1 MSGVVRR
8 VGVMWGGHRAII
20 FGFLPQNLKTRAAV
34 AVAFIMAWRGAG
46 VQDEAAA
53 GGGAG
58 LLAGF
63 RDAVHACFT
72 RRADALSELA
82 DAVLCS
88 PGRVTDLARLSLAPE
103 FRRGHGALYDALAAG
118 EVEFARL
125 RTAVAGLPLPAWRD
139 GRIRLAVDVSG
150 WLRPDAAASP
160 GRMFCHVHG
169 RGANAGQM
177 IPGWPYSHVA
187 ALGPGASSWAVLLDA
202 VRIGPDDDAT
212 DLTAA
217 QLREV
222 VTRLIEAGRHR
233 AGDPPVIV
241 VMDAGHDPARL
252 GWLLRDLPV
261 IVCARLRAGRVLLAP
276 APPRDPSVPGRPPV
290 HTGDRVK
297 CAAGTGGDG
306 AAVTA
311 AAATTRGPAAVTAWH
326 RMHPK
331 LIRARGA
338 WTAHPPG
345 EALPV
350 IEGTLIRLAPAR
362 GEQMWLRAPVPEAG
376 PELVAVLWQAYLRRF
391 DIEHVFRF
399 LKTQLGW
406 DKPVLR
412 DPAAADR
419 WTWLII
425 ACWNQLWLARPL
437 AAGLRLPWQRPLP
450 PERLTPGRVRAG
462 FRCARAIAGTP
473 ANAPKPTRPGPG
485 RPTGSKNK
493 TKAPRQPVG
502 KRNPKQPRRP
512 KTDRRVK

>member
-1 MSGVVRR
+1 MFCGVSGWMR
-8 VGVMWGGHRAII
+8 GGHRAII
-20 FGFLPQNLKTRAAV
+20 FGFLPQNLRMRAAV

-46 VQDEAAA
+46 VQDGA
-53 GGGAG
+53 GGTG

-63 RDAVHACFT
+63 RDAVHGCFT

-103 FRRGHGALYDALAAG
+103 FRRGHGALYDALGAG
-118 EVEFARL
+118 EVEVARL
-125 RTAVAGLPLPAWRD
+125 RVAVAGLPLPQWRD

-150 WLRPDAAASP
+150 WLRPDARASP
-160 GRMFCHVHG
+160 ERMFCHVHG
-169 RGANAGQM
+169 RGANSGQM

-187 ALGPGASSWAVLLDA
+187 ALGPGGSSWAVLLDA
-202 VRIGPDDDAT
+202 VRIGPGDDAT
-212 DLTAA
+212 DVTAA

-222 VTRLIEAGRHR
+222 AGRLADAGRHR
-233 AGDPPVIV
+233 PGDPDIIV
-241 VMDAGHDPARL
+241 VMDAGYDPVRL

-290 HTGDRVK
+290 HTGARVK
-297 CAAGTGGDG
+297 CAAATGGDG
-306 AAVTA
+306 AAVA
-311 AAATTRGPAAVTAWH
+311 AVAATSRGPAAVTAWH

-345 EALPV
+345 EPLPV

-362 GEQMWLRAPVPEAG
+362 GGEQMWLWAPVPDAG

-399 LKTQLGW
+399 LKQQLGW

-425 ACWNQLWLARPL
+425 AAYDQLWLARDL
-437 AAGLRLPWQRPLP
+437 AADVRLPWQRPLP
-450 PERLTPGRVRAG
+450 PAELTPGRVRAA
-462 FRCARAIAGTP
+462 FRCVRAITGTP
-473 ANAPKPTRPGPG
+473 ANAPKPARPGPG
-485 RPTGSKNK
+485 RPKGSKNK
-493 TKAPRQPVG
+493 TRPPRQPVG
-502 KRNPKQPRRP
+502 KRNPKSP
-512 KTDRRVK
+512 KRAKTRQAG